1 MGLHKRSMPDLTIEP
16 EDMPQQ
22 HGHPMLYKVIEHSVY
37 ERGSVLEGLPKRTYV
52 DSFLSIEAATA
63 AHPTAEVLSYSTKE
77 QGNPLPETAPDWFD
91 PTYAGERW
99 GEDD

>member
-22 HGHPMLYKVIEHSVY
+22 HGHSMLYKVIEHSVY
-37 ERGSVLEGLPKRTYV
+37 ERGSVLEGLPKRTFV

-63 AHPTAEVLSYSTKE
+63 AHPTAEVLDHSTKE
-77 QGNPLPETAPDWFD
+77 QGNPLPEVAPDWFD
-91 PTYAGERW
+91 PSYAGERW
-99 GEDD
+99 GEGY